1 MISMLFCFSQFP
13 HWTCDRMSRFN
24 CRISLLCFIFSNKRV
39 FKKTLWFWYMV
50 WGGGNLMWKI
60 KLHLFFFTLPFFYF
74 APCCLWYCKNGRK
87 MPKPSRSRAILQFP
101 VFKTAM
107 TVLNPWVDMCIQKE
121 PQSPWYKKAVCVCD
135 WFMPS
140 EQDKEKKTQPLWYLL
155 LGKLRP
161 SARL

>member
-1 MISMLFCFSQFP
+1 
-13 HWTCDRMSRFN
+13 MSRFN
-24 CRISLLCFIFSNKRV
+24 CRISLFCFIFSNKRV

-50 WGGGNLMWKI
+50 GGGEGGEGTSCERSNFIFSFLLCLSSI
-60 KLHLFFFTLPFFYF
+60 SLL
-74 APCCLWYCKNGRK
+74 PCCLRYCKNWRK

-107 TVLNPWVDMCIQKE
+107 TVLNPWVDMCIRKE
-121 PQSPWYKKAVCVCD
+121 PQSPWYRKAAYVWD
-135 WFMPS
+135 WFMPL
-140 EQDKEKKTQPLWYLL
+140 EQDEEKKTQPLWYLL